1 MKATP
6 YLFTAAFLLTAC
18 HTQQHIVADVTQQ
31 TTGASQTDSR
41 QATQSFDSLL
51 RTIAFS
57 ADSLVIELAYS
68 TPPIHNADAACL
80 STQSNHT
87 QGEHTLQREPTRSV
101 RITAHRP
108 RLTSSAVGTSQTV
121 QAMTTSQTTHTT
133 QHTQATEDTQTDST
147 SVASPMNGT
156 VVVIAIA
163 VILTLLAAVFL
174 YLFLRKWHII

>member
-6 YLFTAAFLLTAC
+6 YLFAAALLLTAC
-18 HTQQHIVADVTQQ
+18 HTQQHIIAEVTRQTTCTQQ
-31 TTGASQTDSR
+31 ADSR
-41 QATQSFDSLL
+41 QAVQSFDSLL

-57 ADSLVIELAYS
+57 ADSLVFELAYS
-68 TPPIHNADAACL
+68 TPPIHNAGAACL

-87 QGEHTLQREPTRSV
+87 QGNHTQSDPIRSV
-101 RITAHRP
+101 HITAHRP

-133 QHTQATEDTQTDST
+133 QQTHAMEDAQTDST

-163 VILTLLAAVFL
+163 VILALLAAVFL
-174 YLFLRKWHII
+174 YLFLRKYRIL